1 VKKKK
6 EAKEKNNLLTGIGN
20 FAGIKRVVVI
30 FHMMVYI
37 MGMVFINMPFAV
49 ELMEQFMGSIHPSVN

>member
-1 VKKKK
+1 MKKKK
-6 EAKEKNNLLTGIGN
+6 EAKRKNNLLTGIGN
-20 FAGIKRVVVI
+20 FAGIKHVVI

-37 MGMVFINMPFAV
+37 MVMVFINMPFAV